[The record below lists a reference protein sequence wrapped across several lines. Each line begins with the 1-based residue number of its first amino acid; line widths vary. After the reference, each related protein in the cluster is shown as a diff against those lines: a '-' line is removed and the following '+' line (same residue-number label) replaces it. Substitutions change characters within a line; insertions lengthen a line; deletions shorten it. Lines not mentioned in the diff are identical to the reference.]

1 MNECAAYVCC
11 FNFRAPSAS
20 SSPLPSPAAAA
31 SPTAAAPPPTA
42 AAFPLDSLPFLVDGF
57 VQGYVSEWN
66 WCCLPVVGTPDNPST
81 PGTPARTSFKY
92 WTGDDHPWRNSSDEP
107 VHDAGVIAAE
117 EKHKAA
123 AEHEDSQSSPE
134 ERARDMNARGV
145 RVDFLLA
152 LTRAL
157 NLWDWKTW
165 QVKTT
170 TITNCTQRVHA
181 VESNSKPSSKNTCRR
196 TSRVWVYSWFYPAL
210 AAHS

>member
-1 MNECAAYVCC
+1 VGW
-11 FNFRAPSAS
+11 FNFRVPTAS
-20 SSPLPSPAAAA
+20 SSALPSPTAAA
-31 SPTAAAPPPTA
+31 SPTASAPPPTA
-42 AAFPLDSLPFLVDGF
+42 AAFPVDSLPFLVDGF

-123 AEHEDSQSSPE
+123 AEHEDGQSSPE
-134 ERARDMNARGV
+134 EWARDMNARGI

-152 LTRAL
+152 LTRDL
-157 NLWDWKTW
+157 NLWDWETW

-170 TITNCTQRVHA
+170 TITVRAHNARTQLKA
-181 VESNSKPSSKNTCRR
+181 TLKPSSKNTCRR
-196 TSRVWVYSWFYPAL
+196 KSRV
-210 AAHS
+210 